1 MLTKSDNS
9 CCLYRTEQQTSLFKK
24 FYIESAKAV
33 ALFMPGWEKHSK
45 RKIKVQIELANFI

>member
-45 RKIKVQIELANFI
+45 RKTQNH